1 MNEPSVLDYLRSR
14 LSGLNIPKDSRFSAL
29 ISTPVSRHVV
39 VPLVLALAAQC
50 SLEPRPGRGWALG
63 AALYALSGFFLVRA
77 AGAEDAFTGCVPQ
90 VEPEGDTAPL
100 SFKRLAIC
108 GLLALAAF
116 LAFNEN
122 RFTLSNVAL
131 WGVTLGFCLH
141 ALRVPAR
148 RDWQWGT
155 SWLSRIG
162 SVRWQVDISPW
173 MLLVLAVVVVIVFF
187 RVYRLAEVPAE
198 MVSDHAEKLLDVQA
212 VLGGQ
217 TSIFF
222 PRNTG
227 REALQF
233 YLTAGIV
240 RCLGTGLSFVSL
252 KIGTVLAG
260 LVTLPFIYLI
270 GREIGNRWTGLWALL
285 FAGIAY
291 WPNVISRIGLR
302 LALAPLFCAPAFYYL
317 LRGLRTHSRN
327 DLLKCGIF
335 IGLGLHGYSAFRVVP
350 LLALAAFLIYVI
362 HQRSSGD
369 RRQAVIGLAVVTLL
383 TLIVALPLIHY
394 AFTYPE
400 MFSYRA
406 MTRLGSWERPLPG
419 HPALIFLKNLG
430 NALAMFA
437 WNGGSVWVISVPGRP
452 ALDIVSGALF
462 HLGLLVVGWRYLRKR
477 QWHDL
482 LLLLS
487 IPLLLMPSVLSLA
500 FPAENP
506 ILSRTAAAIVPVFVV
521 IGIALDT
528 ILCAVARGC
537 HSACW
542 SAVVAVAMVSGA
554 LVHNYQLVF
563 KQYGQLYAL
572 SSWNT
577 SEMGRVI
584 RAFAD
589 SVGAADSAWQVA
601 YPHWADSRLV
611 GFNAGYPGKDYALWP
626 EHFRDTQQ
634 LAGPKLFLINVND
647 QASEAHLRGLY
658 PESSLKVYQSRTPTK
673 DFHIL
678 FVPGK
683 GP

>member
-1 MNEPSVLDYLRSR
+1 
-14 LSGLNIPKDSRFSAL
+14 
-29 ISTPVSRHVV
+29 
-39 VPLVLALAAQC
+39 
-50 SLEPRPGRGWALG
+50 
-63 AALYALSGFFLVRA
+63 
-77 AGAEDAFTGCVPQ
+77 
-90 VEPEGDTAPL
+90 
-100 SFKRLAIC
+100 
-108 GLLALAAF
+108 
-116 LAFNEN
+116 
-122 RFTLSNVAL
+122 
-131 WGVTLGFCLH
+131 
-141 ALRVPAR
+141 
-148 RDWQWGT
+148 
-155 SWLSRIG
+155 
-162 SVRWQVDISPW
+162 
-173 MLLVLAVVVVIVFF
+173 
-187 RVYRLAEVPAE
+187 
-198 MVSDHAEKLLDVQA
+198 
-212 VLGGQ
+212 
-217 TSIFF
+217 
-222 PRNTG
+222 
-227 REALQF
+227 
-233 YLTAGIV
+233 
-240 RCLGTGLSFVSL
+240 
-252 KIGTVLAG
+252 
-260 LVTLPFIYLI
+260 LI

-335 IGLGLHGYSAFRVVP
+335 IGLGLHGYSASRVVP

-487 IPLLLMPSVLSLA
+487 IPLLLMPSVLSLGV
-500 FPAENP
+500 PAENP

-537 HSACW
+537 HRACW

-554 LVHNYQLVF
+554 LCTTTNLCSNSTDSYTRSFMEHVRD
-563 KQYGQLYAL
+563 
-572 SSWNT
+572 
-577 SEMGRVI
+577 GRVI

-589 SVGAADSAWQVA
+589 WSARRTAHGKSPIHTGLTPGSLGSTPGIRVRTMPSGPSISATRSNWQA
-601 YPHWADSRLV
+601 PSCSSSTSTTRLPKPTS
-611 GFNAGYPGKDYALWP
+611 AGSIRKA
-626 EHFRDTQQ
+626 
-634 LAGPKLFLINVND
+634 V
-647 QASEAHLRGLY
+647 
-658 PESSLKVYQSRTPTK
+658 
-673 DFHIL
+673 
-678 FVPGK
+678 
-683 GP
+683 